1 MLIRWWKLESGNWGG
16 GKSELEIKNLRV
28 TILKIESKS
37 RGIFVT
43 FYAL

>member
-1 MLIRWWKLESGNWGG
+1 MVEIRIWELGG
-16 GKSELEIKNLRV
+16 GESELEIKNLRV

>member
-1 MLIRWWKLESGNWGG
+1 MVEIRIWELEG

>member
-1 MLIRWWKLESGNWGG
+1 MVEIRIWELGG
-16 GKSELEIKNLRV
+16 EVRARDKNLRV